1 MIKRIKKMKQD
12 EVRLIK
18 ISREALFEFIY
29 EKFIESQDDYLDVKA
44 TDVSDFLEIDFDRGD
59 FLFCAINSED
69 EKGNFRTLPK
79 EVDLKK
85 VMQHIPD
92 TASSM
97 FQIEPRYRA
106 YTIKELTELSK
117 K

>member
-1 MIKRIKKMKQD
+1 MKQD
-12 EVRLIK
+12 EARVIK

-29 EKFIESQDDYLDVKA
+29 EKFIESQDDYLNVKA
-44 TDVSDFLEIDFDRGD
+44 TDVS
-59 FLFCAINSED
+59 
-69 EKGNFRTLPK
+69 
-79 EVDLKK
+79 VDLKK

-97 FQIEPRYRA
+97 FQIEPRYKV

>member
-1 MIKRIKKMKQD
+1 MKQD
-12 EVRLIK
+12 EARVIK

-44 TDVSDFLEIDFDRGD
+44 TDVSDFFEIDFDRGD

>member
-1 MIKRIKKMKQD
+1 MIKRIKNMKQD

-29 EKFIESQDDYLDVKA
+29 EKFIESQDDYLGVKA
-44 TDVSDFLEIDFDRGD
+44 TDVSDFFEIDF
-59 FLFCAINSED
+59 
-69 EKGNFRTLPK
+69 
-79 EVDLKK
+79 
-85 VMQHIPD
+85 PD